1 MKRDFENIK
10 NFIGVDKGN
19 YMPVVKF
26 WDSSINF
33 IGGNRGYY
41 MPVVKLRTDSIFN
54 LFVGET

>member
-1 MKRDFENIK
+1 
-10 NFIGVDKGN
+10 
-19 YMPVVKF
+19 MPVVKF